1 MWYTSWGSTIVP
13 CPLLPPPQ
21 GCKDEEE
28 LGPGGSEGW
37 EGRGGEESASLRIL
51 VLQLFQRK
59 AFSEIALSVEIV
71 EIALSDALDLCAY
84 LYLGWYFIQSVE
96 RL

>member
-1 MWYTSWGSTIVP
+1 MKRSWDQVG
-13 CPLLPPPQ
+13 L
-21 GCKDEEE
+21 KD
-28 LGPGGSEGW
+28 
-37 EGRGGEESASLRIL
+37 GRVGEESASLRIL

-59 AFSEIALSVEIV
+59 AFS